1 MSIPF
6 LVLAVLFL
14 AYANGANDNFKG
26 VASLFGSH
34 TTTYR
39 TALAWATVTTAA
51 GSLLS
56 IFLAEA
62 LLRSFSGKGLLPDA
76 LVGAAPLLLAMAVGA
91 GGTVMLATVIGF
103 PISTTHGLTGALV
116 GCGFAAAGTQL
127 DLTVLREQFVLPLL
141 LSPFLAAVVGATL
154 YLACRFA
161 RLRLGFTKEWCICVG
176 AERRLVPLAQPASVL
191 SVQAFPTL
199 SVAAD
204 TMTRCSEQYA
214 GRFLGISCQLAMDAA
229 HFLSAGIVSFARGL
243 NDTPKIAALLLA
255 ADAFEI
261 EWGMALVAV
270 AMAVGGL
277 LNARRVAETM
287 SHGITSM
294 NHGQGLAAN
303 VATGVL
309 VIAASRFG
317 LPVST
322 THVSVG
328 SLFGIGLVTRQAH
341 MRVVGGIVLSW
352 LVTLPCAAAL
362 SALAYELVIRSRVLV
377 SMP

>member
-6 LVLAVLFL
+6 LIGAVLFL

-39 TALAWATVTTAA
+39 TALAWATLTTAA

-62 LLRSFSGKGLLPDA
+62 LLRGFSGKGLLPDA
-76 LVGAAPLLLAMAVGA
+76 LVGSAPLLLAMAAGA

-103 PISTTHGLTGALV
+103 PISTTHSLTGALV

-141 LSPFLAAVVGATL
+141 LSPFLAAVVGAAL

-161 RLRLGFTKEWCICVG
+161 RLRLGITKEWCICVG

-199 SVAAD
+199 RVAAN

-214 GRFLGISCQLAMDAA
+214 GRFLGISCQRAMDAV

-261 EWGMALVAV
+261 EWGMVLVAV

-328 SLFGIGLVTRQAH
+328 SLFGIGLVTRQAN
-341 MRVVGGIVLSW
+341 MRVVGGIVMSW

-362 SALAYELVIRSRVLV
+362 GALAYELVIR
-377 SMP
+377 